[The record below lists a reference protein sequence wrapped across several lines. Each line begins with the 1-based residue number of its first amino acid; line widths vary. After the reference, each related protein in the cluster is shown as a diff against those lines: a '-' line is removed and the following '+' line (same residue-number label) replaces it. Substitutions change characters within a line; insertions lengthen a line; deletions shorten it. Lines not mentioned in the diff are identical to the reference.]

1 MRVLFIGDIIGAPGR
16 EIVASLLPELL
27 SELEIDICLANGE
40 NAAGGFGITPAVASE
55 LFSLGI
61 DLLTSGNHVWDK
73 KEVEEYI
80 KGEPRLLRPANY
92 PPEVPGHGLHILKK
106 NQHSLGVLNL
116 SGRTFIPPLDCP
128 FRVADKGVSRLK
140 EEAKATLIDFHA
152 EATSEKRAFAW
163 YMAGRVSAVIGT
175 HTHVQ
180 TADEQILP
188 GGTAYITDVG
198 MTGSAESVIGIV
210 KEEAIARFLTQ
221 MPQRFTMAKG
231 SPLFNGVVVDID
243 QEGQATQI
251 MRINR

>member
-1 MRVLFIGDIIGAPGR
+1 
-16 EIVASLLPELL
+16 
-27 SELEIDICLANGE
+27 
-40 NAAGGFGITPAVASE
+40 VASE

-106 NQHSLGVLNL
+106 NQHSLAVLNL
-116 SGRTFIPPLDCP
+116 SGRTFMPPLDCP
-128 FRVADKGVSRLK
+128 FRVADKEVSHLK
-140 EEAKATLIDFHA
+140 EGAKATLIDFHA

>member
-16 EIVASLLPELL
+16 EIVASRLPELL

-92 PPEVPGHGLHILKK
+92 PPEVPGHGLRILKK

-116 SGRTFIPPLDCP
+116 SGRTFMPPLDCP
-128 FRVADKGVSRLK
+128 FRVAESRPP
-140 EEAKATLIDFHA
+140 
-152 EATSEKRAFAW
+152 SV
-163 YMAGRVSAVIGT
+163 GRT
-175 HTHVQ
+175 
-180 TADEQILP
+180 
-188 GGTAYITDVG
+188 
-198 MTGSAESVIGIV
+198 
-210 KEEAIARFLTQ
+210 
-221 MPQRFTMAKG
+221 
-231 SPLFNGVVVDID
+231 
-243 QEGQATQI
+243 
-251 MRINR
+251 